1 MRGIDAKLGHDTV
14 VSTSASC
21 WSRSGSRPRE
31 LTQGLRAAPP
41 VDITMRSPMNK
52 ENRHTTR
59 TVVAKRGS
67 VVLAP
72 VPTARE
78 PRRPRSQQTDAV
90 LQLVTA
96 VKDHLRFRQLATY
109 AVDTFAKSLAPP
121 NADWRAYV
129 EAALDVDAAN
139 VVVSALDAHAGDK
152 DVLGACATC
161 LGRLAV
167 DARHA
172 AHIADAGGVR
182 GALVAPAR
190 AVVGAQ
196 AAAATEGKADFR
208 VATVPAGSRVFAWG
222 CEEVALAFEG
232 HGRQLPGGE
241 SRGRKDRNSDDHG
254 AGRAERQEAVERPE
268 HPEHGN
274 PDFGGEKHDGGDEH
288 DVESCSRTQ
297 LRADGGTV

>member
-1 MRGIDAKLGHDTV
+1 M
-14 VSTSASC
+14 
-21 WSRSGSRPRE
+21 
-31 LTQGLRAAPP
+31 TQGLRAAPS

-121 NADWRAYV
+121 NAAWRAYV

-139 VVVSALDAHAGDK
+139 VVVSALEAHAGDK

-172 AHIADAGGVR
+172 ARIADCLLYTSPSPRDA
-182 GALVAPAR
+182 AL
-190 AVVGAQ
+190 
-196 AAAATEGKADFR
+196 
-208 VATVPAGSRVFAWG
+208 SRMPSSA
-222 CEEVALAFEG
+222 
-232 HGRQLPGGE
+232 
-241 SRGRKDRNSDDHG
+241 
-254 AGRAERQEAVERPE
+254 
-268 HPEHGN
+268 
-274 PDFGGEKHDGGDEH
+274 
-288 DVESCSRTQ
+288 
-297 LRADGGTV
+297 

>member
-1 MRGIDAKLGHDTV
+1 
-14 VSTSASC
+14 
-21 WSRSGSRPRE
+21 
-31 LTQGLRAAPP
+31 
-41 VDITMRSPMNK
+41 MRSPMNK

-109 AVDTFAKSLAPP
+109 AVDTFSKSLAPQI
-121 NADWRAYV
+121 AVWRAYV

-172 AHIADAGGVR
+172 SRIADAGGARRAAGGRPVPGLRCVCTCSRRHVR
-182 GALVAPAR
+182 PPKSFAP
-190 AVVGAQ
+190 
-196 AAAATEGKADFR
+196 AAAAADVAGAITEEALRPAPAFCKLCGNGLDEVIKAKRD
-208 VATVPAGSRVFAWG
+208 VPAALLKTRRVDPRA
-222 CEEVALAFEG
+222 A
-232 HGRQLPGGE
+232 
-241 SRGRKDRNSDDHG
+241 RGRRRG
-254 AGRAERQEAVERPE
+254 EG
-268 HPEHGN
+268 
-274 PDFGGEKHDGGDEH
+274 PDGTID
-288 DVESCSRTQ
+288 
-297 LRADGGTV
+297 ADGREASYLARRVPDILRLPTEDDAAAARDVARLPARPSRAAWRSSSSA

>member
-1 MRGIDAKLGHDTV
+1 
-14 VSTSASC
+14 
-21 WSRSGSRPRE
+21 
-31 LTQGLRAAPP
+31 
-41 VDITMRSPMNK
+41 MRSPMNK

-78 PRRPRSQQTDAV
+78 PQRPRSQQTDAV

-109 AVDTFAKSLAPP
+109 AVDTFSKSLAPP

-172 AHIADAGGVR
+172 SRIADAGGVR
-182 GALVAPAR
+182 GALR
-190 AVVGAQ
+190 ASAQ
-196 AAAATEGKADFR
+196 CQACAVSVLCFADAMCAHPKSFAAVAAAAADVAGAITE
-208 VATVPAGSRVFAWG
+208 
-222 CEEVALAFEG
+222 EALA
-232 HGRQLPGGE
+232 PGA
-241 SRGRKDRNSDDHG
+241 RVLVRLCDRDGLDEVLKAKRDVS
-254 AGRAERQEAVERPE
+254 AALLKTLEASAQP
-268 HPEHGN
+268 HPWDWGLEQ
-274 PDFGGEKHDGGDEH
+274 PFYP
-288 DVESCSRTQ
+288 S
-297 LRADGGTV
+297 